1 MVDQTPSRRSRLIVT
16 ACIELICFAIVW
28 RLIEAG
34 DPANSLH
41 TSALA
46 WAFTFAI
53 ATAGAFFGVDW
64 WERAKSAKG

>member
-1 MVDQTPSRRSRLIVT
+1 MTTPTPSRRSRLLVT

-34 DPANSLH
+34 DPANGLH

-46 WAFTFAI
+46 WALTFAI

-64 WERAKSAKG
+64 WDRMKGTKG